1 MLNQLNRNSISNEIV
16 TCATLIKVLTLRAFK
31 EHNFE
36 ITPEQFIILDAI
48 INNEEIYQRKL
59 GKILGKDRA
68 NITRLLDILF
78 KKGLIEKESSSNGR
92 KINKIKITKKGE
104 DLRNKIFPVISK
116 VRQSY
121 LNGIEYKDI
130 ENCLKILNK
139 IKENISENTKL
150 QT

>member
-36 ITPEQFIILDAI
+36 ITPEQFIILDVI
-48 INNEEIYQRKL
+48 INNEELYQRK
-59 GKILGKDRA
+59 LGKDRA